1 MQPPQAAFHART
13 PDVVG
18 LSRREFLR
26 LLVLAG
32 AAGIV
37 LPGRRAATGEAADP
51 YSIPP
56 FGNVR
61 LLHFTD
67 CHAQLLPIHYR
78 EPSVNI
84 GVGDAL
90 GRAPHLVGRH
100 LLDHFGIGSGTT
112 EAHAFTHLDFAEAAR
127 RYGRVGGFAHLRTL
141 VTRLRE
147 EFGASRTLLLDGGDT
162 WQGSGT
168 ALWSR
173 GRDMVDAC
181 NLLGVDVMT
190 GHWEFTYRDDEVRAN
205 IDALNAEFV
214 AQNVRLREEALFD
227 GVEAF
232 DEDTGHAFP
241 PCTVKEVGGRRI
253 AIVGQAFPY
262 TPIANPRR
270 FIPDWTFGIRDDDM
284 QALVDEVRSKER
296 PDALVVLSHNGMDV
310 DIKMASRVAGVDAI
324 LGGHTHDGM
333 PAPTLVE
340 NAGGRTLVTNAGS
353 NGKFLAVLDLDLGA
367 GGVRDWRYRLIPVFS
382 NLIDADPEMTALI
395 ERIRAPHA
403 GRLGEELAVADTLLY
418 RRGNFNGTFDQLV
431 CDAQRVV
438 GDAQIALSP
447 GFRWGTTIVPGEA
460 VTMER
465 VLDQTATTYPET
477 YVREMT
483 GADLKL
489 ILEDVADN
497 LFNPDPYYQ
506 QGGDMVRVGG
516 LDYVCDPTQSI
527 GRRISDMTLDGGE
540 KIEAGKSYKVAG
552 WATVNARSPGPPV
565 WEVVAQYLRDRGSAR
580 IARLNTPKLVNVE
593 GNPGIADD
601 GA

>member
-1 MQPPQAAFHART
+1 M
-13 PDVVG
+13 G

-26 LLVLAG
+26 FLALAG
-32 AAGIV
+32 AAGI
-37 LPGRRAATGEAADP
+37 LPPHSRAGAEGAADL

-67 CHAQLLPIHYR
+67 CHAQLLPVHYR

-84 GVGDAL
+84 GVGDAI
-90 GRAPHLVGRH
+90 GRAPHLVGEH
-100 LLDHFGIGSGTT
+100 LLAHFRIESGTV

-127 RYGRVGGFAHLRTL
+127 RYGKVGGFAHLRTL
-141 VTRLRE
+141 VSRLRE
-147 EFGASRTLLLDGGDT
+147 EFGPGRTLLLDGGDT

-190 GHWEFTYRDDEVRAN
+190 GHWEFTYREDEVRAN
-205 IDALNAEFV
+205 IDALDAKFV

-227 GVEAF
+227 GADAF

-241 PCTVKEVGGRRI
+241 PYTVRHAGDRRI
-253 AIVGQAFPY
+253 AIIGQAFPY

-270 FIPDWTFGIRDDDM
+270 FIPDWTFGIHDDDM
-284 QALVDEVRSKER
+284 QVLVDEIRSTER
-296 PDALVVLSHNGMDV
+296 PDAVVVLSHNGMDV

-324 LGGHTHDGM
+324 LGGHTHDGV

-353 NGKFLAVLDLDLGA
+353 NGKFLAVLDLDIGA
-367 GGVRDWRYRLIPVFS
+367 GGLRDWRYRLLPVFS
-382 NLIDADPEMTALI
+382 NFIDADPEMAALV

-418 RRGNFNGTFDQLV
+418 RRGNFNGTFDQLI
-431 CDAQRVV
+431 CNAQRMV
-438 GDAQIALSP
+438 GNAQIALSP

-477 YVREMT
+477 YVREIT
-483 GADLKL
+483 GAALKL

-497 LFNPDPYYQ
+497 LFNPDPYLQ

-527 GRRISDMTLDGGE
+527 GNRISEMTLDDGE
-540 KIEAGKSYKVAG
+540 KVEAGKSYKVAG
-552 WATVNARSPGPPV
+552 WATVNALSPGPPI
-565 WEVVAQYLRDRGSAR
+565 WEVVAEYLRDLGSAR
-580 IARLNTPKLVNVE
+580 IIKLNTPKLVNVE
-593 GNPGIADD
+593 GNPGIADY

>member
-1 MQPPQAAFHART
+1 M
-13 PDVVG
+13 G

-26 LLVLAG
+26 LLALAG
-32 AAGIV
+32 AAGI
-37 LPGRRAATGEAADP
+37 LAPRSRAGADEAADL

-90 GRAPHLVGRH
+90 GRAPHLVGEH
-100 LLDHFGIGSGTT
+100 LLAHFGVAPEGMN
-112 EAHAFTHLDFAEAAR
+112 AHAFTHLDFAEAAR
-127 RYGRVGGFAHLRTL
+127 RYGKVGGFAYLRTL
-141 VTRLRE
+141 VLRLRE
-147 EFGASRTLLLDGGDT
+147 EFGPGRTLLLDGGDT

-205 IDALNAEFV
+205 IETLNAEFV
-214 AQNVRLREEALFD
+214 AQNVRVREEALFE

-232 DEDTGHAFP
+232 NEDTGHAFP
-241 PCTVKEVGGRRI
+241 PYTVKEAGGRRI
-253 AIVGQAFPY
+253 AIIGQAFPY
-262 TPIANPRR
+262 TPIANPQR
-270 FIPDWTFGIRDDDM
+270 FIPDWTFGIRDDDL
-284 QALVDEVRSKER
+284 QVLVEEVRSTER
-296 PDALVVLSHNGMDV
+296 PDAVVVLSHNGMDV
-310 DIKMASRVAGVDAI
+310 DIKMASRVSGVDAI

-333 PAPTLVE
+333 PSPTLVE

-353 NGKFLAVLDLDLGA
+353 NGKFLAVLDLDIGDS
-367 GGVRDWRYRLIPVFS
+367 GVRDYRYRLLPVFS
-382 NLIDADPEMTALI
+382 NFIDADPEMAALI

-403 GRLGEELAVADTLLY
+403 ARLGEELAVADTLLY
-418 RRGNFNGTFDQLV
+418 RRGNFNGTFDQLI
-431 CDAQRVV
+431 CDAQRIV

-460 VTMER
+460 LTMER

-497 LFNPDPYYQ
+497 LFNPDPYFQ

-516 LDYVCDPTQSI
+516 LDYVCDPTRAI
-527 GRRISDMTLDGGE
+527 GNRISDMTLDEGE
-540 KIEAGKSYKVAG
+540 KVEAGKSYKVAG
-552 WATVNARSPGPPV
+552 WATVNAQSPGPPI
-565 WEVVAQYLRDRGSAR
+565 WEIVAEYLRDRRSAR
-580 IARLNTPKLVNVE
+580 IARLNTPKLVNVD
-593 GNPGIADD
+593 GNPGIAVA
-601 GA
+601 GV